1 MPRTRSARASLRA
14 WRGQGGNLT
23 GVLHLEASI
32 VGKWLAMLKEIAPRL
47 TRAALMG
54 NRKTS
59 TLDYFLQSAQA
70 VCA

>member
-1 MPRTRSARASLRA
+1 
-14 WRGQGGNLT
+14 
-23 GVLHLEASI
+23 
-32 VGKWLAMLKEIAPRL
+32 MLKEIAPRL